1 MGEAEGFLTV
11 AFEAWNRGDREAFLE
26 TLDPEVEWRTAGIFP
41 GLDSSY
47 RGREEVRDFW
57 HAFHDPWER
66 LSISYDEITETA
78 PDEVL
83 LRVLF
88 SGVGRAGI
96 EVETAFGQHYVIRN
110 GLMTRMHSF
119 RTWELAAVAALPP
132 EAVIFDNDGLLLDTE
147 SVWTRGEQELFEHRG
162 LEFTLEHKQELVGT
176 SAEVAAGI
184 LEQRLRETGRAAEI
198 MVELDG
204 LVMAE
209 LRNGVEAMVGAR
221 ELVAELRRAGIPL
234 ALVSNSPRAFIEL
247 ALEGAGMADAF
258 GVVVSAHEVAAPK
271 PDPEPYLEACRL
283 LGIEPGRR
291 VVALEDSPTG
301 VTSAR
306 AAGLSVVGV
315 PSVPGVELP
324 EAHHVGESLEDAPV
338 LERLGLA
345 E

>member
-1 MGEAEGFLTV
+1 MED
-11 AFEAWNRGDREAFLE
+11 RGDLPRAGESS
-26 TLDPEVEWRTAGIFP
+26 TAGAQ
-41 GLDSSY
+41 
-47 RGREEVRDFW
+47 EVRDFW
-57 HAFHDPWER
+57 QAFHDPWER

-78 PDEVL
+78 PGEVL

-96 EVETAFGQHYVIRN
+96 EAEMAFGQHYVIRE
-110 GLMTRMHSF
+110 GLMTRMRSF
-119 RTWELAAVAALPP
+119 RTWEVAAASALPP
-132 EAVIFDNDGLLLDTE
+132 DAVIFDNDGLLLDTE
-147 SVWTRGEQELFEHRG
+147 SVWTRGEQDLFESRG
-162 LEFTLEHKQELVGT
+162 LEFTLENKQELVGT
-176 SAEVAAGI
+176 SAQAAAGI
-184 LEQRLRETGRAAEI
+184 LEQRLGEPGRAAEI
-198 MVELDG
+198 MVELDE

-221 ELVAELRRAGIPL
+221 ELVAELRREGIPL

-247 ALEGAGMADAF
+247 ALETAGMSADF
-258 GVVVSAHEVAAPK
+258 GLVVSAHEVAAPK

-283 LGIEPGRR
+283 LGVEPSRR

-301 VTSAR
+301 VASAR

-324 EAHHVGESLEDAPV
+324 EAHHAGDSLQDAPV

-345 E
+345 D